1 MIGVPNVGKRSTEM
15 TRTVLVPLDSSEAS
29 EEALPIARE
38 VWKRQGGQLKLLS
51 VVEVST
57 EFDAWI
63 ETAPFSLEDE
73 LDRWL
78 AERREYLDAIATSF
92 GGNVVTEV
100 RVGRPS
106 SEICAAAEEVGEDVV
121 VVMASHGRGGLQ
133 QFILGSSALSVV
145 HDLHCPVIVVH
156 MSDSEAEAP
165 SSLDSVLLPTDGS
178 PFSEGIIDEALA
190 ILGEPK
196 PKVRLVQVLE
206 HPAWATHSMNAGLVS
221 QYLDASRELSQ
232 EHLDE
237 ITAKLRERGY
247 EAAAELRSGSAADGI
262 LEAAEVH
269 DSDLIAMAT
278 HGRSGVSRLLL
289 GSVAQRVLNR
299 TRAPLLLIHPQSS
312 ES

>member
-1 MIGVPNVGKRSTEM
+1 M

-29 EEALPIARE
+29 EEALPIALE

-78 AERREYLDAIATSF
+78 MERRDYLDSIASRI

-100 RVGRPS
+100 RVGRPA
-106 SEICAAAEEVGEDVV
+106 SEICAAAEETDDVV

-133 QFILGSSALSVV
+133 QFILGSAALSVV
-145 HDLHCPVIVVH
+145 HDVHCPVIIVH
-156 MSDSEAEAP
+156 MGDSESEVP
-165 SSLDSVLLPTDGS
+165 SSLDSVLMPTDGS

-196 PKVRLVQVLE
+196 PKVRLLQVLE
-206 HPAWATHSMNAGLVS
+206 HPAWSAHSMNAGLVS
-221 QYLDASRELSQ
+221 QYLEASREVAQ
-232 EHLDE
+232 EHLDGM
-237 ITAKLRERGY
+237 TAKLRERGY
-247 EAAAELRSGSAADGI
+247 EAAAELRGGSAADGI
-262 LEAAEVH
+262 LEAVSDH
-269 DSDLIAMAT
+269 GSDLIAMAT
-278 HGRSGVSRLLL
+278 HGRSGVGRFVL
-289 GSVAQRVLNR
+289 GSVSQRVLNR
-299 TRAPLLLIHPQSS
+299 TRAPLLLIRPPSD